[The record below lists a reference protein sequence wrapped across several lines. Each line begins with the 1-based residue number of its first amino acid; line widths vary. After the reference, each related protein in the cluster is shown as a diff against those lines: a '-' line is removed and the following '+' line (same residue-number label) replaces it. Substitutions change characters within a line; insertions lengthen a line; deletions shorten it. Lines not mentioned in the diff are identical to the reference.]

1 MTLYRFES
9 SDTDVNLRNLAL
21 IQMRKPVA
29 LNCGVA
35 AYLFSQLLDLKLT
48 SRIGMTKHE

>member
-1 MTLYRFES
+1 MDLELR
-9 SDTDVNLRNLAL
+9 DTRVGVNLRNLAL

-48 SRIGMTKHE
+48 SRIGMTKE